1 MTPLNPNQVR
11 SLLANQRSIN
21 DGLLQMQ
28 DRYLFDFDLCEF
40 RKGWAQIDTR
50 NDASYYGNWANPLTR
65 QTVSY
70 NEGDVRITLHDSDES
85 FAEFI
90 REWALQLEAI
100 DYDFKIDGMCNQE
113 IITAFEAIGLGDLLH

>member
-40 RKGWAQIDTR
+40 RKGC
-50 NDASYYGNWANPLTR
+50 R
-65 QTVSY
+65 Q
-70 NEGDVRITLHDSDES
+70 
-85 FAEFI
+85 
-90 REWALQLEAI
+90 
-100 DYDFKIDGMCNQE
+100 
-113 IITAFEAIGLGDLLH
+113 